1 MSALL
6 TRSEELGISRHPE
19 KDDAGK
25 SGRWRAGNGN
35 IRNEG
40 RREPAPG
47 TDELSA
53 HATRVAET
61 R

>member
-19 KDDAGK
+19 TDDAVK
-25 SGRWRAGNGN
+25 SGRWRAGNGS

-47 TDELSA
+47 TEELSA